1 MDFHGPPRTSVYAS
15 YALAIVRLE
24 SLENISVKK
33 DGYAQVPKGKI
44 AMTTAIAMAL
54 TMTIVTVMS
63 MATLE

>member
-33 DGYAQVPKGKI
+33 DGYAQVPKGK
-44 AMTTAIAMAL
+44 L
-54 TMTIVTVMS
+54 LLDLVNLS
-63 MATLE
+63 EYCFF